1 MVDAMVDA
9 NTNVVF
15 YSRSFEIREQLL
27 TIWLSFNLYSKEKI
41 ETNKRAKEKWTSK
54 DLRNGN

>member
-1 MVDAMVDA
+1 MVDAMVDV
-9 NTNVVF
+9 NINVVF
-15 YSRSFEIREQLL
+15 YARSFEFRELLL